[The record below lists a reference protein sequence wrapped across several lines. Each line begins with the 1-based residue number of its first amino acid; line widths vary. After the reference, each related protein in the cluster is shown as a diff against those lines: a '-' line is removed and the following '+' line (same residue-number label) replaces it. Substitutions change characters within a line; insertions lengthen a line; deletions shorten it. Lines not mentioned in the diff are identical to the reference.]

1 MPHSKLL
8 PSFRRFLQ
16 RPRRKLEWI
25 GYQRIDEQAGR
36 SVKTAAIVCLAGRVD
51 GNPNA
56 MARRPR
62 HSAVGIDTSRK
73 VYFRF
78 LLGSDRIGR
87 GRLTEGEAGELDE
100 KVLHRDVTAACR
112 VKRLS
117 AADRGSLVDRV
128 RVGRAPLQCAGP
140 RRNVTETMPASGPRI
155 ARGC

>member
-62 HSAVGIDTSRK
+62 HSAVGIDTEPKS
-73 VYFRF
+73 
-78 LLGSDRIGR
+78 LLPI
-87 GRLTEGEAGELDE
+87 
-100 KVLHRDVTAACR
+100 LHWAP
-112 VKRLS
+112 S
-117 AADRGSLVDRV
+117 AAKRV
-128 RVGRAPLQCAGP
+128 TDFSASVRRYASKCYGNDVRKRA
-140 RRNVTETMPASGPRI
+140 RI
-155 ARGC
+155 ARGCCAYQHFPGGSAAALYRSTDSCS